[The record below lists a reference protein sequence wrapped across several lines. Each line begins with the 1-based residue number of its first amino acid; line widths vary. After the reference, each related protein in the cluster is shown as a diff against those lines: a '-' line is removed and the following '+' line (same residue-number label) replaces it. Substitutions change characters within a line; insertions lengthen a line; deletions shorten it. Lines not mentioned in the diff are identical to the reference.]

1 MHRSPIACTLRPL
14 SFALCLGL
22 AACGEPPKS
31 TESSATPRDSAEAT
45 TDAARSSAPDTSI
58 FGTRE
63 PFASEAIYFVVTDR
77 FVNGDPSNDQRDQ
90 GGDYRSFDIPLKG
103 PNGGT
108 DNIGYLG
115 GDFKGVLNHADY
127 IRDMGFSSVW
137 ITPIVDNPDAAFA
150 GGDEIQWGS
159 ILTDRGKAG
168 YHGYWG
174 VNFWR
179 LDEHL
184 PSADLDFALFTT
196 AMREKG
202 LKTVLDIVGNHGT
215 PAFGPIDQP
224 EFGKLYDADGN
235 LLADHQNLPHDQL
248 DPANNPLHRWYLPS
262 VELAQLSNFDDS
274 NPALLDYMVGAYS
287 QWIDQGA
294 AAFRIDTIKYMSHDF
309 WRAFAERIRA
319 KHPGFYMFGE
329 AFDYDAA
336 AIAPFT
342 WKENGSISVLDFPM
356 KQAMEAVFA
365 KGEGFEALDKA
376 LFLQDS
382 PYANPYDLTTF
393 YDNHDMPRMD
403 ASDAGFI
410 DAHHWL
416 FTARGIPVVY
426 YGSEMGFMRGTG
438 EHAGNRNYFGEE
450 GITLARQHPI
460 HTALARIAKLRRDTP
475 ALQRGL
481 QFTLRMQ
488 GRQAA
493 FYRVLQDGESQQTAL
508 VALNASD
515 TPETVTITQFVEPG
529 VWTDAFTGETVNVGA
544 SLDLSVPSHGVRVL
558 LKHGPLQRVELLDA
572 LRVQQAKQSLRR

>member
-1 MHRSPIACTLRPL
+1 
-14 SFALCLGL
+14 
-22 AACGEPPKS
+22 
-31 TESSATPRDSAEAT
+31 
-45 TDAARSSAPDTSI
+45 
-58 FGTRE
+58 
-63 PFASEAIYFVVTDR
+63 
-77 FVNGDPSNDQRDQ
+77 
-90 GGDYRSFDIPLKG
+90 
-103 PNGGT
+103 
-108 DNIGYLG
+108 
-115 GDFKGVLNHADY
+115 
-127 IRDMGFSSVW
+127 
-137 ITPIVDNPDAAFA
+137 
-150 GGDEIQWGS
+150 
-159 ILTDRGKAG
+159 
-168 YHGYWG
+168 
-174 VNFWR
+174 
-179 LDEHL
+179 
-184 PSADLDFALFTT
+184 
-196 AMREKG
+196 MREKG
-202 LKTVLDIVGNHGT
+202 IKTVLDIVGNHGT
-215 PAFGPIDQP
+215 PAFGPVDQP

-248 DPANNPLHRWYLPS
+248 EPANNPLHRWYLPS

-329 AFDYDAA
+329 AFDYDAT

-365 KGEGFEALDKA
+365 EGEGFETLDKA

-450 GITLARQHPI
+450 GIALARQHPI
-460 HTALARIAKLRRDTP
+460 HAALTRIAKLRRDTP

-493 FYRVLQDGESQQTAL
+493 FYRVLQDGESQQAAL

-515 TPETVTITQFVEPG
+515 SAETVTINQLVEPG
-529 VWTDAFTGETVNVGA
+529 VWTDAFNGETVNVGA
-544 SLDLSVPSHGVRVL
+544 SLALSVPPHGVRVL
-558 LKHGPLQRVELLDA
+558 LKHGPLQRVELLEA
-572 LRVQQAKQSLRR
+572 LRAQQAKQSLRR

>member
-1 MHRSPIACTLRPL
+1 MSFDLPAHALRRLTAALLL
-14 SFALCLGL
+14 SLS
-22 AACGEPPKS
+22 ACGDSSPPTAS
-31 TESSATPRDSAEAT
+31 T
-45 TDAARSSAPDTSI
+45 SAPAENPPTTAAAQTASGSDGI

-63 PFASEAIYFVVTDR
+63 PFSSEAIYFVVTDR
-77 FVNGDPSNDQRDQ
+77 FVNGDPNNDQREQ
-90 GGDYRSFDIPLKG
+90 GGEHRTFDIPLTG
-103 PNGGT
+103 PNGAI

-115 GDFKGVLNHADY
+115 GDFKGVLDNADY
-127 IRDMGFSSVW
+127 IHDMGFTSVW

-150 GGDEIQWGS
+150 GGDEIHWGS
-159 ILTDRGKAG
+159 SLTDRGKAG

-179 LDEHL
+179 VDEHL
-184 PSADLDFALFTT
+184 PSADLDFAQFTA

-215 PAFGPIDQP
+215 PAFGPVDQP

-235 LLADHQNLPHDQL
+235 LLADHQNLPHAQL
-248 DPANNPLHRWYLPS
+248 DPAHNPLHRWYLPN

-294 AAFRIDTIKYMSHDF
+294 AAFRIDTIKYMSHEF

-356 KQAMEAVFA
+356 KQAMDAVFA
-365 KGEGFEALDKA
+365 KGEGFETLQKA

-393 YDNHDMPRMD
+393 YDNHDMARMD

-438 EHAGNRNYFGEE
+438 EHAGNRNYFGRE
-450 GITLARQHPI
+450 GIAQALQHPI
-460 HTALARIAKLRRDTP
+460 HAALARIAKLRRDTP

-481 QFTLRMQ
+481 QFTLQMQ

-508 VALNASD
+508 VALNTSD
-515 TPETVTITQFVEPG
+515 TAEPVTINQFVEPG
-529 VWTDAFTGETVNVGA
+529 VWTDAFSGETLNVGA
-544 SLDLSVPSHGVRVL
+544 SLELDVPAHGVRVL
-558 LKHGPLQRVELLDA
+558 LKHGPLQNTALLDA
-572 LRVQQAKQSLRR
+572 LRAQQTKQSLKR